1 MSKTVVHLRTTFV
14 SQFAV
19 VDEDGN
25 TLSVH
30 ESDPM
35 WTGALIEDEF
45 VKVMQQ
51 LRALRKS
58 MSTDINA
65 ADETAPA
72 TPPEP
77 AAVEDTPCCGENR

>member
-19 VDEDGN
+19 VDADGN

-30 ESDPM
+30 ESEPM
-35 WTGALIEDEF
+35 WTGALIETEF

-58 MSTDINA
+58 MSTDVNT
-65 ADETAPA
+65 ADDAVPE